1 MSEGET
7 GVVPSMRKALEA
19 VLRLLRRTGDRGVI
33 IGGLAASLLGRP
45 RLTADIDAVIM
56 LSVDQLSDLLEAAAQ
71 EGLIPRI
78 ADAVAFARQHRVLL
92 LQHRESGIPVDIS
105 LGALP
110 FEAEMIAR
118 RLLLNVGDLAI
129 PVPRPEDLIV
139 LKSVAHRPADLAD
152 IRAIAESHPE
162 IDRKYIRRWVE
173 AFAEVLE
180 LPHLWESI
188 QPLLE
193 TETGDE

>member
-1 MSEGET
+1 
-7 GVVPSMRKALEA
+7 MRKALEA